1 MSRTILRRAAPEV
14 ARCLAACV
22 RDPADPSLPGAIQAL
37 VERGELGALLGLANR
52 HRVLGALAAPL
63 RRAPGV
69 PREELAAVEARL
81 ARQGARHLR
90 VLADLRGAAGAL
102 EGIPWFAAK
111 GPVLAETVYPSPELR
126 AYGDLDLVV
135 PAGAFERAVRA
146 LEAMGAVIEDRN
158 WALLRRDRRGQ
169 LHVRLPLGTLADV
182 HWHLVNRG
190 AVRDQFR
197 VGMEELFARVGWAD
211 LAGLRI
217 PVLEPTDA
225 LLHLALHASLS
236 GCNRLVWLQD
246 IAAMLRRGGVS
257 LEDLVRRARAWR
269 VSAQV
274 AIALDH
280 AARVLGAPVPP
291 ETLRDLY
298 GSRARAAVSRRLGAL
313 WPPERS
319 IGQDPAALWAQ
330 LVRETWP
337 ATALAISRRARRAT
351 QGSEGPVDGHAALR
365 AAGGPEDRDAFFAA
379 VGREMTPPIPRQ

>member
-1 MSRTILRRAAPEV
+1 MTRTVLRRADAGI

-22 RDPADPSLPGAIQAL
+22 RDPTDPSLPERIRTLA
-37 VERGELGALLGLANR
+37 ERGRLGTLLGLADH
-52 HRVLGALAAPL
+52 HRVLGSLAGPL
-63 RRAPGV
+63 RRTPGV
-69 PREELAAVEARL
+69 PPEELAAVEARL
-81 ARQGARHLR
+81 ARQAARHLR
-90 VLADLRGAAGAL
+90 VLADLAGAAGAL

-135 PAGAFERAVRA
+135 HAGAFERAVRA
-146 LEAMGAVIEDRN
+146 LEASGAVVEDRN

-197 VGMEELFARVGWAD
+197 VGMDELFARTGWTD

-246 IAAMLRRGGVS
+246 IAAMMHRGGVN
-257 LEDLVRRARAWR
+257 LGDLVRRARAWR
-269 VSAQV
+269 VGAQV
-274 AIALDH
+274 AIVLDH
-280 AARVLGAPVPP
+280 AVRVLGAPVPP
-291 ETLRDLY
+291 QVLRDLY
-298 GSRARAAVSRRLGAL
+298 GSRARTAVSRRLGGL

-330 LVRETWP
+330 LSRETWR
-337 ATALAISRRARRAT
+337 ATALAIWRRAARAARASDT
-351 QGSEGPVDGHAALR
+351 PVDGHAALH
-365 AAGGPEDRDAFFAA
+365 AAGGPEDRDAFFASVTRGA
-379 VGREMTPPIPRQ
+379 A